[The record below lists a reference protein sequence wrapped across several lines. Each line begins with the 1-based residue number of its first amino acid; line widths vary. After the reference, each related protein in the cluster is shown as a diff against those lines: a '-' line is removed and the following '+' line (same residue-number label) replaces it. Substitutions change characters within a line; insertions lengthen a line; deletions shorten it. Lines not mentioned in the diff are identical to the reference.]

1 MMTTSTLHTVPIGI
15 GIDTS
20 RYGHY
25 VTFLSADLQPAA
37 APLQITETRAGYDQ
51 LVATFHK
58 LKQRHPAA
66 VFHIRLDAAGQYAA
80 NLEAFLHKLPFEK
93 TVSIGDPVRNKNYR
107 VAHFPK
113 RKSDA
118 VESYCVARFAVI
130 EQPKT
135 TSEYPAE
142 LLALREMASRLEAQT
157 REVTRHVNQLHSLL
171 ARVFPELATLISS
184 LAANWVLQLLA
195 KYPTPA
201 KIARARL
208 ATIREIPRISQEKA
222 QRIHQ
227 AAQTTIASLT
237 GDIAEQ
243 LVKSLVRQIQASQRE
258 RREFE
263 RMLIQ
268 AYEALPFANRIDTII
283 GIGVP
288 TAAVLTAKII
298 SIDRFDSPERL
309 VGYFGIFPQEVAS
322 GIDADGNQRPRRHT
336 RMSKKGNDLVRH
348 YLYNAAM
355 SACRYNPA
363 CRALYQRLKAKGVSG
378 NAALGHVMRKLLH
391 LVFAVWKSAK
401 PFDPNHYPWEQPH
414 AGESHDKPLRKNNAA
429 GHKQETSPERQV
441 VTAAEAVNVS
451 ASDTRV
457 NAAARA
463 IPSLL
468 RSPNSEQASEAPPE
482 RIRPKDFRTES
493 STPTK
498 ERNKNGVITPD
509 TT

>member
-1 MMTTSTLHTVPIGI
+1 MTTTSTSQTVSIGV

-20 RYGHY
+20 RYGHH
-25 VTFLSADLQPAA
+25 VTFLNADLQPAT
-37 APLQITETRAGYDQ
+37 APLQITETRAGYDR
-51 LVATFHK
+51 LLATLNK
-58 LKQRHPAA
+58 LKQRQPAA

-80 NLEAFLHKLPFEK
+80 NLETFLHKLPFEK
-93 TVSIGDPVRNKNYR
+93 TLSIGDPVRNKNYR

-118 VESYCVARFAVI
+118 VESHCVARFAVI

-142 LLALREMASRLEAQT
+142 LLALRETASRLEAQT
-157 REVTRHVNQLHSLL
+157 REVTRHVNQLHNLL
-171 ARVFPELATLISS
+171 ARVFPELATLTSS
-184 LAANWVLQLLA
+184 LAANWVLLLLA

-243 LVKSLVRQIQASQRE
+243 LIKSLVRQIQASQRE

-263 RMLIQ
+263 RLLIH
-268 AYEALPFANRIDTII
+268 AYETLPFSNQLDTII

-288 TAAVLTAKII
+288 SAAVLTAKII
-298 SIDRFDSPERL
+298 SIDRFDSPDRL

-322 GIDADGNQRPRRHT
+322 GIDADGNLRPRRNT
-336 RMSKKGNDLVRH
+336 RMSKKGNDLVRS

-391 LVFAVWKSAK
+391 LVFAVWKSGQ
-401 PFDPNHYPWEQPH
+401 PFDSNHYPWDQPH
-414 AGESHDKPLRKNNAA
+414 VGKSQDQPLRKNKAA
-429 GHKQETSPERQV
+429 GHKQETSPERRV
-441 VTAAEAVNVS
+441 VTAAETVNVS

-498 ERNKNGVITPD
+498 ERNKKGVITPD